1 MPSQNRQPKDSSSE
15 INAVEKHTPKTI
27 DGCNTCPPAK
37 SCQGAE
43 ITIETSGCLDGGGSF
58 NLQSQVEEVIP
69 FHVECP
75 GNGKLSITT
84 SESLEGGGEFTANQK
99 CNTDIE
105 LGFNNAWLDRFV
117 LGRIGNGILN
127 IEGDSSIKGGGE
139 FHANQ
144 ENDSNVVLKVN
155 WQEMPINTSSL
166 EWQDNRLKVKVVGDL
181 EARIA
186 YLEAKVGYLD
196 NEVNILKS
204 KVP

>member
-43 ITIETSGCLDGGGSF
+43 ITIETSGCLDGGGSV
-58 NLQSQVEEVIP
+58 NLSQQVDEVIP
-69 FHVECP
+69 LHVECP
-75 GNGKLSITT
+75 GDGKLSITT
-84 SESLEGGGEFTANQK
+84 GESLEGGGEFTANQK

-105 LGFNNAWLDRFV
+105 LGLNNAWLDRFV
-117 LGRIGNGILN
+117 LGRIGNGRLN
-127 IEGDSSIKGGGE
+127 IEGDYSIAGGGE
-139 FHANQ
+139 FTANQ
-144 ENDSNVVLKVN
+144 QNDTNIVLKVN
-155 WQEMPINTSSL
+155 WDQMPINGQSL
-166 EWQDNRLKVKVVGDL
+166 EWQNGMLKVKVVGDL

-204 KVP
+204 KV